1 MNKFVQFFTQRGA
14 GALGHRGFRANLR
27 IYYRRCPCAH
37 TMQNKIMSQIDLGS
51 AGVSTSVYLDGA
63 RELSKINRLNHHQM
77 DKNGKVKMYD
87 FLITATPQFDYK
99 FETDPAGG
107 FVLEN
112 ELVEIE
118 TSVASNTWQTRNAL
132 KMAHELRDE
141 LREEAGVTMGTI
153 GKYARTMRVNLDS
166 NMYSVKDDLPTVGS
180 TSTIQNMWAFED
192 ILAPSVFTGGQH
204 TDGGVVKTNW
214 DYSEVT
220 ALDPANTDP
229 VTGLPIA
236 DPFFINICGG
246 HSAATPGPY
255 TYVGAILAYNQRRQT
270 VFEESTL
277 TPGGNQE
284 FQVSDSPFFRI
295 PEQDISE
302 DAYVGIILDEQ
313 DRPPYDLSA
322 GAISDSMVPQVV
334 DVTRLST
341 LSGLNQQSWRV
352 QAPAG
357 LVRFKMTNN
366 TEGIV
371 CDFEV
376 ECLGTY
382 EME

>member
-1 MNKFVQFFTQRGA
+1 
-14 GALGHRGFRANLR
+14 
-27 IYYRRCPCAH
+27 
-37 TMQNKIMSQIDLGS
+37 MQNKIMSQINLGAVGS
-51 AGVSTSVYLDGA
+51 NTTVYLDGA

-77 DKNGKVKMYD
+77 DKKGKVKMYD
-87 FLITATPQFDYK
+87 YLITATPQFAYK
-99 FETDPAGG
+99 YEQDETSGQFTLRND
-107 FVLEN
+107 
-112 ELVEIE
+112 LVEIE
-118 TSVASNTWQTRNAL
+118 TSVASPTWQTRNSL

-141 LREEAGVTMGTI
+141 LREEAGITLGTI

-166 NMYSVKDDLPTVGS
+166 NMYSVKDDLPAVGS
-180 TSTIQNMWAFED
+180 TATTQNMWAFED
-192 ILAPSVFTGGQH
+192 IIAPSVYTGGQY
-204 TDGGVVKTNW
+204 TDPLGVVKTNW

-229 VTGLPIA
+229 ITGLPIA

-246 HSAATPGPY
+246 HSSSTPGPY
-255 TYVGAILAYNQRRQT
+255 TYVGALLAYNQRRQT

-284 FQVSDSPFFRI
+284 FQVSNSPFFRI

-302 DAYVGIILDEQ
+302 DAYVEIVLDEQ

-322 GAISDSMVPQVV
+322 GAISDSMVPQTV
-334 DVTRLST
+334 DLTRLST

-357 LVRFKMTNN
+357 LVRFLITNN
-366 TEGIV
+366 IAEQLV
-371 CDFEV
+371 DFEI